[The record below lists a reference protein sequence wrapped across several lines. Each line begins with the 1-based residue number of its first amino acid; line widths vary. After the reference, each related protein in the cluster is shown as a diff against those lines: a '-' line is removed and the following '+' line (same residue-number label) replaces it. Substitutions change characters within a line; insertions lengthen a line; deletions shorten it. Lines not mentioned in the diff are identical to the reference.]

1 MALTEI
7 LPSAA
12 WKNYYIIPVTQRILF
27 PEQCVILTAWFC
39 VINQLELTP
48 TEKSASFVY
57 PKFYKTVATDPNSIE
72 VTRTGFN
79 NHLSPVS
86 YKETT
91 GTYAWLTST
100 ETLAGLDVKFNYE
113 NSVMIKIV
121 TKHSTPR
128 ERPYG
133 LVTPPFKICIKMEQS
148 NLINKRLEICLL
160 RDKNGLEKFIT
171 DFALSGIGRGVLSI
185 INEEKMDSSEFH
197 RSKFSSIIYKE
208 LINLYLQLYFINKIK
223 KIMHRKRKSK
233 KCQKII
239 VNDNEFASMAK
250 ELASLDVGE
259 EFFLKIYTN
268 NEKREFV
275 IKNLEKIFNSAEYEF
290 DSYTIDS
297 VLIKISN
304 LNILN
309 KFSSER
315 NNLVLCHPFEVN
327 FEEILK
333 KEFFSKME
341 FFKDHEFNIRN
352 GIVKRSLDE
361 NSSRNLYSLYFQ
373 TGYIGSNENL
383 NELMRQF
390 LILNIMF
397 QNTFLSKNMKFL
409 YQVMIHLCKNEKKIK
424 ENKQDKCLNKKII
437 KLCKGRGKELKEA
450 IKLANKINS
459 MFVENI

>member
-1 MALTEI
+1 
-7 LPSAA
+7 
-12 WKNYYIIPVTQRILF
+12 
-27 PEQCVILTAWFC
+27 
-39 VINQLELTP
+39 
-48 TEKSASFVY
+48 
-57 PKFYKTVATDPNSIE
+57 
-72 VTRTGFN
+72 
-79 NHLSPVS
+79 
-86 YKETT
+86 
-91 GTYAWLTST
+91 
-100 ETLAGLDVKFNYE
+100 
-113 NSVMIKIV
+113 
-121 TKHSTPR
+121 
-128 ERPYG
+128 
-133 LVTPPFKICIKMEQS
+133 MEQS